1 MPLLVLSPAPTAGAL
16 IVLSYLLG
24 AVPFSLLIG
33 LLAGVDIRKV
43 GSGNIGATNLKRALA
58 DRRGGR
64 LIAFFGYVLDIT
76 KGLAAVLG
84 FAALAVSL
92 LPSDGDYDYRC
103 LFQTLA
109 GTAAIIG
116 HIFPVWLK
124 FKGGKG
130 VATFFGIMIG
140 LSPVALPV
148 CAAAYLIV
156 TRLTKYVSV
165 GSMTAAILFPIV
177 QITYLS
183 VYTETGALD
192 PERGLPLTVF
202 SIFVALIVVAR
213 HSANIKRLLR
223 GEENK
228 IRTS

>member
-1 MPLLVLSPAPTAGAL
+1 MPLLVMTPVQSASSL

-33 LLAGVDIRKV
+33 FLAGVDIRKV

-64 LIAFFGYVLDIT
+64 WIALFGYILDIT
-76 KGLAAVLG
+76 KGLAAVKGL
-84 FAALAVSL
+84 APLAVSL
-92 LPSDGDYDYRC
+92 LPVGDYDYHI

-109 GTAAIIG
+109 GSAAIIG

-140 LSPVALPV
+140 LSPIALPV
-148 CAAAYLIV
+148 CAIAYLVV
-156 TRLTKYVSV
+156 TRVSKYVSV
-165 GSMTAAILFPIV
+165 GSMTAAILFPVV

-192 PERGLPLTVF
+192 PENSLPLTVF
-202 SIFVALIVVAR
+202 SIFVALIVIAR

-228 IRTS
+228 IRTG